1 MQMRAG
7 NGNLVGAP
15 RIAAVGDAVV
25 CLDLLQYHSQS
36 VLVLQSMSVLQFVP
50 EKLQLSR
57 SAEQPAYQGG
67 GHGGDRI

>member
-1 MQMRAG
+1 MRAG

-15 RIAAVGDAVV
+15 RMAAVGAAVV

>member
-1 MQMRAG
+1 MRAG
-7 NGNLVGAP
+7 NGNLAGAP
-15 RIAAVGDAVV
+15 RTAAVGVGAAVV